1 MAAIEVRNLSFTYPT
16 GERKAL
22 DDVSFD
28 VDSAEF
34 VVICGKSGCGKST
47 LLRQLKKNL
56 VPYGEKDGGAYY
68 EGIDITELEDRVN
81 ASEIGFVQQNP
92 DNQIV
97 TDKVWHELAF
107 GLESLG
113 LDNASIKRRV
123 AEMAS
128 FFDIQTWFRKD
139 VSELSGG
146 QKQLLNLA
154 SIMVMQPKVLILDE
168 PTSQLDPIAAS
179 EFLKV
184 IYRINRELGTTV
196 IISEHRLE
204 ELFTMAD
211 RVMVMDGGK
220 ILTMDTPWKVGD
232 YLAGNS
238 PKERHPMFYG
248 LPAVMKIYYQCK
260 AAGVPG
266 FTKDGKEISPL
277 TIRDGRL
284 WLEEI
289 LGERSFELPKDDRRQ
304 SGKSE
309 TNENKNDNIKE
320 EIITAKNLWFRYD
333 RNTQD
338 VLRGLNLHAR
348 EAELFCLLGGNGV
361 GKTTTL
367 KALSGQ
373 ILPQSGS
380 ITIDGKKV
388 QKNNLKEL
396 FHGTLAMVP
405 QNPQALFTELSVEE
419 ELLEAVYYLKMP
431 DEVKAEKIEKMLS
444 LMEIEHLRKAHP
456 YDLSG
461 GEQQRLALGKILLLE
476 PKILLLD
483 EPTKGLDPFFKI
495 TLAGVF
501 KKLTQAGVTIFMVSH
516 DVEFCAEYGDRCAM
530 AFDGDV
536 VSVGT
541 PTEFFAGNNFYTTAA
556 NRIARRW
563 FPKAVT
569 WEEVA
574 KWVEWA
580 MTTSN

>member
-22 DDVSFD
+22 DGVSFD
-28 VDSAEF
+28 VDSSEF
-34 VVICGKSGCGKST
+34 VVVCGKSGCGKST

-68 EGIDITELEDRVN
+68 EGIDIKELEDRVN

-211 RVMVMDGGK
+211 RVMVMDSGK

-260 AAGVPG
+260 TAGVPG
-266 FTKDGKEISPL
+266 FTKDGKEIAPL

-289 LGERSFELPKDDRRQ
+289 LGQRSFKPPEDRAQQRV
-304 SGKSE
+304 E
-309 TNENKNDNIKE
+309 NEINENNNKKE
-320 EIITAKNLWFRYD
+320 GIITAKNLWFRYD

-338 VLRGLNLHAR
+338 VLRGLNLQAG

-380 ITIDGKKV
+380 IIIDGKKV

-431 DEVKAEKIEKMLS
+431 DEVKVEKIEKMLS
-444 LMEIEHLRKAHP
+444 LMEIEHLRNAHP

-516 DVEFCAEYGDRCAM
+516 DVEFCAEYADHCAM

-556 NRIARRW
+556 NRVARRW